1 MANATNILVTLP
13 LEPHHKERLNEA
25 AGDTPCAFVYALEP
39 TDDQLAAAQII
50 VGMVPV
56 ERLAK
61 AERLEW
67 LQLSWA
73 GAGPYCSAGAL
84 PQDVL
89 LTCASGAY
97 GLTCSEHLLAFTFD
111 LIRRFPAYHR
121 FQAAHRWEAAG
132 QVSSIEGSTVVV
144 LGLGD
149 IGGDYARKIHALGAR
164 VIGVRRTVHGVPD
177 YAERVVTTAQLDEVL
192 PEADIVAMALP
203 DTPDTAGIIDEHRL
217 RLMKPNAYLLNVGRG
232 NAIEPNA
239 LKAVLR
245 EGLLAGVALD
255 VTDPEPL
262 PDDDYLWNCERVFVT
277 PHVAGQL
284 FLPET
289 LNRIVEIAASNLS
302 AWLAGQPLQSVVDR
316 TLRY

>member
-149 IGGDYARKIHALGAR
+149 IGGDYARKI
-164 VIGVRRTVHGVPD
+164 
-177 YAERVVTTAQLDEVL
+177 QVL